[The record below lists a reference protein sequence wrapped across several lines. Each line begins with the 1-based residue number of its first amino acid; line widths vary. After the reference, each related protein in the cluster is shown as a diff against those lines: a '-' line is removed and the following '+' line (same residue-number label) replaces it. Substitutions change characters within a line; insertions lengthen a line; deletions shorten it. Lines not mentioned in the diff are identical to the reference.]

1 MAAVEAKYT
10 SGEGS
15 SEADTVKIEVD
26 KVRSALLL
34 EHETNLKR
42 VEQENL
48 VKVNKANR
56 TTKLMICMQNAVR
69 EMLSEKLK

>member
-1 MAAVEAKYT
+1 M
-10 SGEGS
+10 
-15 SEADTVKIEVD
+15 
-26 KVRSALLL
+26 LL

-69 EMLSEKLK
+69 DMLSEKLK